1 MNQNT
6 GLRDSSRKTEIVKE
20 IFSPVIKKFQRIQI
34 QTHYK
39 DECWSIDLIDRSSLS
54 KYNKNY
60 KFFFTIIDNHTK
72 YAWAIPL
79 KDKSGKSTTTAIKN
93 LIEKEKRKPHKIWS
107 DRGKEFYNTTFL
119 HYLKEQNI
127 QIYSTHSDLKAVFV
141 ERFNRTLLD
150 LIKEPM
156 YIEGK
161 GSWLNHLDAAL
172 QKYNNRVHGTTKMT
186 PFEATKLHS
195 NNSLLPSNNNNNNKV
210 PRDSYRD
217 SYRSFAQ
224 SFAKFQV
231 GDFVRVPDKRNIHSK
246 GYTTNWNRELFKI
259 HSINKTNPVTY
270 TLNDENGE
278 IFQGKYY
285 EQELL
290 RSIFDFDSNNKTLE
304 SMNIFHKFE

>member
-1 MNQNT
+1 MHGRFPSKINQET
-6 GLRDSSRKTEIVKE
+6 
-20 IFSPVIKKFQRIQI
+20 
-34 QTHYK
+34 
-39 DECWSIDLIDRSSLS
+39 
-54 KYNKNY
+54 
-60 KFFFTIIDNHTK
+60 
-72 YAWAIPL
+72 AL
-79 KDKSGKSTTTAIKN
+79 KS

-127 QIYSTHSDLKAVFV
+127 QIYSTNSDLKAVFV

-161 GSWLNHLDAAL
+161 GNWLNHLDAAL
-172 QKYNNRVHGTTKMT
+172 QNYNNRVHGTTKMT
-186 PFEATKLHS
+186 PFEMSFKSAIPQSHARSFANLI
-195 NNSLLPSNNNNNNKV
+195 PNNNKLHTAS
-210 PRDSYRD
+210 P
-217 SYRSFAQ
+217 
-224 SFAKFQV
+224 KFQV
-231 GDFVRVPDKRNIHSK
+231 GDFVRVPDKRNIYSK

-278 IFQGKYY
+278 IIQGKYY

>member
-6 GLRDSSRKTEIVKE
+6 GLRDSSRKTEITKE

-39 DECWSIDLIDRSSLS
+39 DECWSIDLIDRSNLS

-60 KFFFTIIDNHTK
+60 KFIFTIIDNHTK

-79 KDKSGKSTTTAIKN
+79 KDKSGKSTTTALKSLN
-93 LIEKEKRKPHKIWS
+93 EKEKRKPHKIWS

-127 QIYSTHSDLKAVFV
+127 QIYSTNSDLKAVFV

-161 GSWLNHLDAAL
+161 GNWLNHLDAAL
-172 QKYNNRVHGTTKMT
+172 DKYNNRVHGTTKMT
-186 PFEATKLHS
+186 PFEMSFNTLIRAASPNLIPKNDD
-195 NNSLLPSNNNNNNKV
+195 NNHNNKL
-210 PRDSYRD
+210 P
-217 SYRSFAQ
+217 
-224 SFAKFQV
+224 KFQV
-231 GDFVRVPDKRNIHSK
+231 GDFVRVPDKRNIYSK

-270 TLNDENGE
+270 TLNDENGD
-278 IFQGKYY
+278 IIQGKYY

>member
-6 GLRDSSRKTEIVKE
+6 GLRAELRKTEITKE

-39 DECWSIDLIDRSSLS
+39 DECWSIDLIDRSNLS

-60 KFFFTIIDNHTK
+60 KFIFTIIDNHTK

-79 KDKSGKSTTTAIKN
+79 KDKSGKSTTTALKS

-127 QIYSTHSDLKAVFV
+127 QIYSTNSDLKAVFV

-161 GSWLNHLDAAL
+161 GNWLNHLDAAL
-172 QKYNNRVHGTTKMT
+172 DKYNKRVHGTTKMT
-186 PFEATKLHS
+186 PFEMSFNTLIRAASPNLIPK
-195 NNSLLPSNNNNNNKV
+195 NDNNNHNNKL
-210 PRDSYRD
+210 P
-217 SYRSFAQ
+217 
-224 SFAKFQV
+224 KFQV
-231 GDFVRVPDKRNIHSK
+231 GDFVRVPDKRNIYSK

-278 IFQGKYY
+278 IIQGKYY

>member
-1 MNQNT
+1 MNQ
-6 GLRDSSRKTEIVKE
+6 KKKEIVKE

-39 DECWSIDLIDRSSLS
+39 DECWSIDLIDRSNLS

-60 KFFFTIIDNHTK
+60 KFIFTIIDNHTK

-127 QIYSTHSDLKAVFV
+127 QIYSTNSDLKAVFV

-161 GSWLNHLDAAL
+161 GNWLNHLDAAL
-172 QKYNNRVHGTTKMT
+172 DKYNNRVHGTTKMT
-186 PFEATKLHS
+186 PFEMSFCAASHTLIRATATAASPNLI
-195 NNSLLPSNNNNNNKV
+195 PNNNKLHTAS
-210 PRDSYRD
+210 P
-217 SYRSFAQ
+217 
-224 SFAKFQV
+224 KFQV
-231 GDFVRVPDKRNIHSK
+231 GDFVRVPDKRNIYSK

-270 TLNDENGE
+270 TLNDENGD
-278 IFQGKYY
+278 IIQGKYY

>member
-60 KFFFTIIDNHTK
+60 KFIFTIIDNHTK

-172 QKYNNRVHGTTKMT
+172 DKYNNRVHGTTKMT
-186 PFEATKLHS
+186 PFEAS

-210 PRDSYRD
+210 PRDSYR
-217 SYRSFAQ
+217 SFAQSFAQ

-231 GDFVRVPDKRNIHSK
+231 GDYVRVPDKRNIYSK

-278 IFQGKYY
+278 IIQGKYY

-290 RSIFDFDSNNKTLE
+290 RSIFDVDSNNKTLE

>member
-20 IFSPVIKKFQRIQI
+20 IFSPVIKKFAKLRQRIQI

-60 KFFFTIIDNHTK
+60 KFIFTIIDNHTK

-107 DRGKEFYNTTFL
+107 DRGKEFYNTTFS

-186 PFEATKLHS
+186 PFEAS
-195 NNSLLPSNNNNNNKV
+195 NNSLLPSNNNNNKV
-210 PRDSYRD
+210 PRD

-231 GDFVRVPDKRNIHSK
+231 GDYVRVPDKRNIYSK

-278 IFQGKYY
+278 IIEGKYY